1 MTPQYQ
7 KRFCEKYGTFT
18 KDGEWKF
25 KRLPDVDCPV
35 VEMTD
40 ASLWKLVSAVF
51 NAIIDYK

>member
-18 KDGEWKF
+18 KGGEWKF

-40 ASLWKLVSAVF
+40 VSLWNLVSRVF
-51 NAIIDYK
+51 TLIKDYR